1 MKLSTVNDVI
11 IKNCVQGRK
20 FTFFQAKEKF
30 PISFDPCHSILNL
43 MVNIFLYFILPLWS
57 MNEISP

>member
-20 FTFFQAKEKF
+20 FTFFQEKEKF

-43 MVNIFLYFILPLWS
+43 MVNILLHFILPL
-57 MNEISP
+57 